1 MVWIKYPLTGNFHID
16 EPKVRTAVEDR
27 DKASNVRIESIKSK
41 ILRRKNNA
49 KNFQMIVRIGFDFEL
64 KVEDDQKKEDII
76 VDILFRHD
84 KTNSAETFEVKNVVF
99 VPEIWFK

>member
-1 MVWIKYPLTGNFHID
+1 
-16 EPKVRTAVEDR
+16 
-27 DKASNVRIESIKSK
+27 
-41 ILRRKNNA
+41 
-49 KNFQMIVRIGFDFEL
+49 MIVRIGFDFEL

-99 VPEIWFK
+99 VPEI